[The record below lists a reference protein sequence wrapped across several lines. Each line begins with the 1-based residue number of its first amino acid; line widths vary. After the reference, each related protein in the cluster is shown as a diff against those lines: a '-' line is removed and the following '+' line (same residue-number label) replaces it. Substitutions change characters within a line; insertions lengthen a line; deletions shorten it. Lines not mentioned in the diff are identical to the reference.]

1 MAFRKWRIGYVLG
14 VCRTPQSFA
23 AADAQGITENFI
35 KSSRVPGVTARAF
48 HTLVRVMCFAL
59 RLRKAVAFREA
70 KAMSIALDDRG
81 GYRAVAFR
89 SCNSAGKITGGC
101 LCVLRRGGDFSQ
113 KHLEDADEDYS
124 RDMAKSVI
132 RAIERVVTS
141 PHTGAVD
148 RELVTHICSV
158 VYIWVADG
166 GASAQKCLRFLAAE
180 HMPNMLWVGRDR
192 AHAARIA
199 TSGPLTCE
207 KTFGA
212 WFDDVAARAC
222 S

>member
-1 MAFRKWRIGYVLG
+1 
-14 VCRTPQSFA
+14 
-23 AADAQGITENFI
+23 
-35 KSSRVPGVTARAF
+35 
-48 HTLVRVMCFAL
+48 
-59 RLRKAVAFREA
+59 
-70 KAMSIALDDRG
+70 
-81 GYRAVAFR
+81 
-89 SCNSAGKITGGC
+89 
-101 LCVLRRGGDFSQ
+101 
-113 KHLEDADEDYS
+113 
-124 RDMAKSVI
+124 MAKSVI

-158 VYIWVADG
+158 VYIGVADG

-199 TSGPLTCE
+199 TAGPLTCE

-212 WFDDVAARAC
+212 WFDDV
-222 S
+222 